1 MQKVYKHKETGDL
14 YVIASGELSW
24 DLDMAGQR
32 TVTIEPAY
40 TVIDTVTGQANTE
53 TGAYRL
59 LQAIDED
66 IPAHRLVLTKAL
78 FKKEFEAVPKLRNI
92 HNTPIE
98 TLMRQYE
105 EECCDFSNKKWLL
118 AVARHS
124 VYAHDDGLSRCIMH
138 ALANELE
145 RQIQQ
150 NKTAAGLT
158 GQHS

>member
-14 YVIASGELSW
+14 YVVASGELSW

-40 TVIDTVTGQANTE
+40 TVIDTVTGKKNTE

-78 FKKEFEAVPKLRNI
+78 FNKEFDAAPNLRHV

-98 TLMRQYE
+98 KLMRQYE
-105 EECCDFSNKKWLL
+105 EECCDFSNLDWVL

-124 VYAHDDGLSRCIMH
+124 VDAKEDGLSRCIMH
-138 ALANELE
+138 ALANQLE
-145 RQIQQ
+145 RQLQQ
-150 NKTAAGLT
+150 NKNV
-158 GQHS
+158 SE